1 MGFSILL
8 VDDSK
13 FIRKGIAKELSNIL
27 ADKTLN
33 LTEAANGKEAL
44 EHLFTT
50 SFDLVLLDL
59 TMPEKNGYEV
69 LEALKEKGIRT
80 NIIVL
85 TADIQPEAEKIVKK
99 LGALAYIKKERP
111 LNMKPLQ
118 DILTSIGILST
129 TPRLKTE
136 GLEKAPKLTSLS
148 ASSTTLDR
156 K

>member
-1 MGFSILL
+1 MAFSILL

-13 FIRKGIAKELSNIL
+13 LIRKGIAKELSKIL
-27 ADKTLN
+27 AYESLN
-33 LTEAANGKEAL
+33 LTEAVNGKEAL
-44 EHLFTT
+44 EYLFTS

-69 LEALKEKGIRT
+69 LEALKEKGIRA

-118 DILTSIGILST
+118 DILTSIGIL
-129 TPRLKTE
+129 
-136 GLEKAPKLTSLS
+136 
-148 ASSTTLDR
+148 
-156 K
+156 

>member
-1 MGFSILL
+1 MLFDSIHFEMLKYFDIFVISPFKGNNTMAFSILL

-13 FIRKGIAKELSNIL
+13 LIRKGIAKELSNIL
-27 ADKTLN
+27 AYETLN
-33 LTEAANGKEAL
+33 LTEAVNGKEAL
-44 EHLFTT
+44 EHLFTS

-69 LEALKEKGIRT
+69 LEALKEKGIRA

-118 DILTSIGILST
+118 DILTSIGIL
-129 TPRLKTE
+129 
-136 GLEKAPKLTSLS
+136 
-148 ASSTTLDR
+148 
-156 K
+156 

>member
-1 MGFSILL
+1 LL

-13 FIRKGIAKELSNIL
+13 LIRKGIAKELSKIL
-27 ADKTLN
+27 AYESLN
-33 LTEAANGKEAL
+33 LTEAVNGKEAL
-44 EHLFTT
+44 EYLFTS

-69 LEALKEKGIRT
+69 LEALKEKGIRA

-118 DILTSIGILST
+118 DILTSIGIL
-129 TPRLKTE
+129 
-136 GLEKAPKLTSLS
+136 
-148 ASSTTLDR
+148 
-156 K
+156 

>member
-1 MGFSILL
+1 MLFDRVHFEMLKKFGIFVIHSLKGNNTMAFSILL

-33 LTEAANGKEAL
+33 LTEAVNGKEAL

-69 LEALKEKGIRT
+69 LEALKAKGIRA

-118 DILTSIGILST
+118 DILTSIGIL
-129 TPRLKTE
+129 
-136 GLEKAPKLTSLS
+136 
-148 ASSTTLDR
+148 
-156 K
+156 